1 MANSKFSK
9 KISSARVWVICLL
22 LSTPLSISASE
33 DTLIKIES
41 DRFDFYPH
49 ENKVK
54 YEGSVITKY
63 RDLTLESE
71 SLEGVLERSKNISR
85 LVAHGDPV
93 LIKHRSTNT
102 RPTLHGTAG
111 KIKVIND
118 GDIIVLSNHATLKY
132 GDSTIS
138 SSVIRLNIKT
148 GGIKAGEVESRVLMT
163 FQNQVLQ

>member
-22 LSTPLSISASE
+22 LSLSFSSSASE

-41 DRFDFYPH
+41 DRFEFYPH
-49 ENKVK
+49 EKKVK

-63 RDLTLESE
+63 RDLTLKSE
-71 SLEGVLERSKNISR
+71 SLEGVLERSKSISR
-85 LVAHGDPV
+85 LVASGDPV
-93 LIKHRSTNT
+93 LIKQSSENA

-111 KIKVIND
+111 EIEVIND
-118 GDIIVLSNHATLKY
+118 GDTVVLSNQATLKY

-138 SSVIRLNIKT
+138 SSVIRLNVRT
-148 GGIKAGEVESRVLMT
+148 GSIRAGEVESRVLMT